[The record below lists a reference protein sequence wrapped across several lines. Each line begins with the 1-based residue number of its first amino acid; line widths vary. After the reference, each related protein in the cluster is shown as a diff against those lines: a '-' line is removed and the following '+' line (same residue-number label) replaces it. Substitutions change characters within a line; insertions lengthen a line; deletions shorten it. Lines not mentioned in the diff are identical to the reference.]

1 MYSCCLAHQL
11 LGSADLPGFFG
22 KQKVDEDALEMLGTL
37 PDDRAMSVL
46 ENLEQKAE
54 NGDIWNPNSYV
65 VKAVIRHSTQMNSA
79 GPPSSYSANSGP
91 PAAVPVMKKVNWLNR
106 EGFFGKEAIDEDAV
120 EMLGS
125 LPVDR
130 ALSILT
136 NIEEKA
142 NAGGIW
148 NPNSYVVKAVVRHQ
162 TSLKNDRW
170 GDDRWG
176 DDRRQPKGGKGKAGK
191 GGKGTALAI
200 RSGPSKG
207 KGKSRY

>member
-1 MYSCCLAHQL
+1 MKKVNWLNRQ
-11 LGSADLPGFFG
+11 GFFG
-22 KQKVDEDALEMLGTL
+22 KQSVDEDALEMLGTL
-37 PDDRAMSVL
+37 PEDRAMSVL

-54 NGDIWNPNSYV
+54 QGGIWNPNSYV
-65 VKAVIRHSTQMNSA
+65 VKAVIRHSSQMNS
-79 GPPSSYSANSGP
+79 GPSNYSNQSSNQGSGDL
-91 PAAVPVMKKVNWLNR
+91 PAAVPVLKKVNWLNR
-106 EGFFGKEAIDEDAV
+106 EGFFGKNAIDEDAV
-120 EMLGS
+120 DMLGS

-142 NAGGIW
+142 NSGEIW

-162 TSLKNDRW
+162 TSLKSDRW
-170 GDDRWG
+170 EDRWE
-176 DDRRQPKGGKGKAGK
+176 DDRRQQKGGKGKGGK

-207 KGKSRY
+207 KGKSRW